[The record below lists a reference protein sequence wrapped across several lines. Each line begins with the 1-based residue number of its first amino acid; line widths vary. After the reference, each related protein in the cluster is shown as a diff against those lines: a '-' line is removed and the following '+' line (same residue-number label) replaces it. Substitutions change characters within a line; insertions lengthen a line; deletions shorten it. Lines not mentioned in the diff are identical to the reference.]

1 MSASKIKTN
10 LSTEKSMN
18 VPSKR
23 MCIRCIS
30 TEDTPGISF
39 DAQGLCNYCKM
50 AEAMESQFPTGA
62 EGEKKLAEIVETIK
76 KSGRGRKYDC
86 VLGVSGGCDS
96 SYLLYKLKDMGLR
109 ILAVHFDNTW
119 NSDIA
124 TTNIYKVLKKLDID
138 LYTHVVDNEE
148 YDDIYKSFLKASVK
162 EIDAPTDIA
171 LITTLYQAASKN
183 GIKYI
188 LDGHSPRT
196 EGIVPTGF
204 VYMDGK
210 YIDSVQRKFG
220 HFKFKTYPNLWLSH
234 WFKWMLVDKIRRIR
248 PLYYMDYDK
257 EKAKKL
263 LQEKFGWQWYGG
275 HHMENR
281 FTYFAVNYYMP
292 RKFHADLR
300 VSELSGLIRSGQIT
314 REEALKRIHEPKQI
328 DKEIIE
334 LVQKRL
340 GITDAELEEIMKAPI
355 KTFHDYKTYK
365 PFFERFRWLF
375 KILYQMDLVPQS
387 FYAKYTVKERE

>member
-1 MSASKIKTN
+1 MSVQFNKKN
-10 LSTEKSMN
+10 LSTEKYS
-18 VPSKR
+18 R
-23 MCIRCIS
+23 MRICTRCIS

-39 DAQGLCNYCKM
+39 NEDGLCNYCQM
-50 AEAMESQFPTGA
+50 HEEMEQEYPTGA
-62 EGEKKLAEIVETIK
+62 EGKKILADIVVAIK
-76 KSGRGRKYDC
+76 KTGRGRKYDC

-96 SYLLYKLKDMGLR
+96 SYLLYKLKEMGLR

-138 LYTHVVDNEE
+138 LYTHVVDNKE
-148 YDDIYKSFLKASVK
+148 YDDIYRSFLKASVK

-183 GIKYI
+183 KVKYI
-188 LDGHSPRT
+188 IDGHSFRT

-220 HFKFKTYPNLWLSH
+220 TYKFKTYPNLWILH
-234 WFKWMLVDKIRRIR
+234 WFKWMMIDGVKRVR
-248 PLYYMDYDK
+248 PIYYMDYDK
-257 EKAKKL
+257 EKTKKVL
-263 LQEKFGWQWYGG
+263 AEKFGWQWYGG

-292 RKFHADLR
+292 VKFNADLR
-300 VSELSGLIRSGQIT
+300 GPELSGLIRAGHIT
-314 REEALKRIHEPKQI
+314 RDEAFKRLAEPKQI
-328 DKEIIE
+328 DKGIIE

-340 GITDAELEEIMKAPI
+340 GISDQELEKYMKAPN
-355 KTFHDYKTYK
+355 KTFRDYKTYK
-365 PFFERFRWLF
+365 TFFENFKWLF
-375 KILYQMDLVPQS
+375 WVLYKLNFVPQS
-387 FYAKYTVKERE
+387 FYIKYTSKDL

>member
-1 MSASKIKTN
+1 MSDDLMVEPK
-10 LSTEKSMN
+10 LHQ
-18 VPSKR
+18 
-23 MCIRCIS
+23 MCTRCIS
-30 TEDTPGISF
+30 TEETPGISF
-39 DAQGLCNYCKM
+39 DENGLCSYCKM
-50 AEAMESQFPTGA
+50 SEEMEKEYPTGS
-62 EGEKKLAEIVETIK
+62 EGKKMLADIVSTMK
-76 KSGRGRKYDC
+76 KAGRGRKYDC

-96 SYLLYKLKDMGLR
+96 SYLLYKLKEMGLR

-138 LYTHVVDNEE
+138 LYTHVVNNKE

-162 EIDAPTDIA
+162 EIDVPTDIA

-183 GIKYI
+183 GVKYI

-210 YIDSVQRKFG
+210 FIDSVQRKFG
-220 HFKFKTYPNLWLSH
+220 TYKFKTYPNLWITH
-234 WFKWMLVDKIRRIR
+234 WFKWMLVDKIKRIR

-257 EKAKKL
+257 SEAKKYL
-263 LQEKFGWQWYGG
+263 IKNFGWQWYGG

-281 FTYFAVNYYMP
+281 FTYFCVNYYMP
-292 RKFHADLR
+292 KKFNADLR
-300 VSELSGLIRSGQIT
+300 VSEFSGLIRSGQMT
-314 REEALKRIHEPKQI
+314 RNEALIKIAEPKQI
-328 DKEIIE
+328 DQEIID

-340 GITDAELEEIMKAPI
+340 SISNQELEEIMLAPV

-365 PFFERFRWLF
+365 PFFEKFRWLF
-375 KILYQMDLVPQS
+375 KILYKMDLVPQS
-387 FYAKYTVKERE
+387 FYTKYTVKEKE

>member
-1 MSASKIKTN
+1 MKNLKT
-10 LSTEKSMN
+10 K
-18 VPSKR
+18 K

-30 TEDTPGISF
+30 TEEMPGIVF
-39 DAQGLCNYCKM
+39 DENGLCNYCKM
-50 AEAMESQFPTGA
+50 SENFEKEFPIDKNSK
-62 EGEKKLAEIVETIK
+62 KKLNEIINTLK
-76 KSGRGRKYDC
+76 KAGKGKKYDC

-96 SYLLYKLKDMGLR
+96 SYLLYRLHKMGLR

-124 TTNIYKVLKKLDID
+124 TTNIYKVLKKLKID
-138 LYTHVVDNEE
+138 LYTHVVNNEE

-162 EIDAPTDIA
+162 DIDIPTDIA
-171 LITTLYQAASKN
+171 LITTLYQAASKYK
-183 GIKYI
+183 IKYI

-210 YIDSVQRKFG
+210 YVDSVQKQFG
-220 HFKFKTYPNLWLSH
+220 HFKLKTYPNLWITR
-234 WFKWMLVDKIRRIR
+234 WFKWMIIDQIKRIR

-263 LQEKFGWQWYGG
+263 LSKKFGWQWYGG

-292 RKFHADLR
+292 NKFNIDLR
-300 VSELSGLIRSGQIT
+300 TSELSGLIRSNQIT
-314 REEALKRIHEPKQI
+314 RKKALKIISKPKII

-340 GITDAELEEIMKAPI
+340 NISNIQLDKIMKAP
-355 KTFHDYKTYK
+355 KRTYRDYKTYK
-365 PFFERFRWLF
+365 PFFEKFRFLF
-375 KILYQMDLVPQS
+375 WMLYKTNLVPQS
-387 FYAKYTVKERE
+387 FYTKYTIKEKQ